1 MVEPRGPLFSRSTP
15 PYTQISSNKA
25 LNLSFPFPRPAT
37 TVLVVDDQRYAR
49 RVAYRIL
56 SEAGYR
62 VLEAEDGHEALDA
75 LHSARMGVDLVM
87 IDVVLPGMDGVELAD
102 QIREDWPG
110 QRILFTS
117 GYAAQILA
125 EHGLETFD
133 VPFLAKPYTRDEA
146 LAKIKEAL
154 APRGSADSAPAERR
168 KKPRPRGK

>member
-1 MVEPRGPLFSRSTP
+1 M
-15 PYTQISSNKA
+15 
-25 LNLSFPFPRPAT
+25 SFPFPRPAT

-62 VLEAEDGHEALDA
+62 VLEAEDGDEALDA

-87 IDVVLPGMDGVELAD
+87 IDVVLPGMDGVELAN
-102 QIREDWPG
+102 QIREGWPD

-125 EHGLETFD
+125 EHGLETLD

-154 APRGSADSAPAERR
+154 DARGAADSVPGERR
-168 KKPRPRGK
+168 RKPRLKGK